1 MKIVF
6 ATHNLHKKSEAAA
19 ILGSSWDVLALPDIN
34 CLKDIPETA
43 DTLQGNALQKAHY
56 VFDHF
61 HTDCFADDTGLE
73 IEALNGQPGVF
84 SARYAG
90 EGCSYSDN
98 VQKVLREMQGLQN
111 RKACFK
117 TVIALILNGQEY
129 LFEGRVDGLILT
141 EPRGTDGFGYD
152 PIFLPDG
159 FDQSFAEMSAE
170 RKNAISHR
178 GRAMQKLME
187 FLQQRPSFF
196 VQNL

>member
-19 ILGSSWDVLALPDIN
+19 ILGPQWELLALPDIG
-34 CLKDIPETA
+34 CLEDIPETA

-61 HTDCFADDTGLE
+61 HANCFADDTGLE
-73 IEALNGQPGVF
+73 IEALDGAPGVF

-98 VQKVLREMQGLQN
+98 VQKVLREMKGITN

-117 TVIALILNGQEY
+117 TVVALILDGQEY
-129 LFEGRVDGLILT
+129 LFEGRVDGQILT
-141 EPRGTDGFGYD
+141 TPRGSEGFGYD
-152 PIFLPDG
+152 PVFLPDG
-159 FDQSFAEMSAE
+159 FDKSFAEMDASL
-170 RKNAISHR
+170 KNSISHR
-178 GRAMQKLME
+178 GRAMQKLIS
-187 FLQQRPSFF
+187 FLQNR
-196 VQNL
+196 